1 MTPVAIPVRDRT
13 TMRDFLRL
21 PFEVY
26 RKDPDWVAPI
36 SSEVRKTLDVRRNP
50 YFRSSELEL
59 FVCYDENGPAAR
71 VAIVINSLH
80 RQRFGGNIAF
90 FGFFESKNDTEVAR
104 QLFSEAESYC
114 RSRGA
119 ESLEGPFNPNHYSEL
134 GLQANRF
141 GSAPSFFQTYNP
153 PYYLELLQEVG
164 FREELRF
171 HTRKNGDIKEYLAQ
185 RLRKWEGTLVIPG
198 YTTRPFSMEH
208 AGSDLELVREVFNDA
223 FSSNWNFLPL
233 SSEEY
238 SFAAEFLHLV
248 TLPELVVIVEHE
260 GVPVGVLECVLDINP
275 LLRQFRGKI
284 GPVKFLRFLRRRKK
298 IRNLIIYAVGIKKAY
313 QGTHVFALL
322 LDAACRIARNFDVLE
337 TTWMSDDNKLAL
349 RAAKLLGLE
358 RDKEFVIYR
367 KTLGRPLRTFSSGV
381 ARHQEPVIAGGL
393 S

>member
-1 MTPVAIPVRDRT
+1 MTSVVIPVRDRK

-21 PFEVY
+21 PFDVY
-26 RKDPDWVAPI
+26 RGDPDWVAPI

-50 YFRSSELEL
+50 YFTSSELKL
-59 FVCYDENGPAAR
+59 FVCYDGNGPAAR
-71 VAIVINSLH
+71 VAIVINPLH
-80 RQRFGGNIAF
+80 KQRFGVNAAF
-90 FGFFESKNDTEVAR
+90 FGFFESKNDREAVR
-104 QLFSEAESYC
+104 RLFEEAESYC
-114 RSRGA
+114 RSRGV

-141 GSAPSFFQTYNP
+141 DSAPSFFQTHNP
-153 PYYLELLQEVG
+153 PYYLELLQEAG
-164 FREELRF
+164 FRETLRF
-171 HTRKNGDIKEYLAQ
+171 HTQKNEHIKEYMAQ
-185 RLRKWEGTLVIPG
+185 RLQKWEGTLVIPG
-198 YTTRPFSMEH
+198 YTTRHFSMKNTR
-208 AGSDLELVREVFNDA
+208 SDLERVREVFNDA

-233 SSEEY
+233 SREEY

-275 LLRQFRGKI
+275 LLRQFRGTV
-284 GPVKFLRFLRRRKK
+284 GPVKFLRFLRKRKK

-322 LDAACRIARNFDVLE
+322 LDAACRMARNFDVLE

-358 RDKEFVIYR
+358 RDKEFVIYG
-367 KTLGRPLRTFSSGV
+367 KTLGSHFRTFSSGV
-381 ARHQEPVIAGGL
+381 SRHQEPAIAGGL
-393 S
+393 